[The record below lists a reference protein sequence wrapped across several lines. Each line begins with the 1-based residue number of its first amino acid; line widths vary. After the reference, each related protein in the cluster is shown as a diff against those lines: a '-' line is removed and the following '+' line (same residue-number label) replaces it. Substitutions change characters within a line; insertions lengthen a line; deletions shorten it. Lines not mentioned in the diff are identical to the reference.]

1 MIQTGYFTELWY
13 YLANY
18 RKKISDCELYSIYK
32 DILKSEENGLR
43 PKSLDSYVKNT
54 KKFVNLKCFRKQLIL
69 QKNCSIKKLHEGTS
83 VEIFYKTVRI

>member
-32 DILKSEENGLR
+32 DILKSGENGLR
-43 PKSLDSYVKNT
+43 PKSLDSYAKKYKN
-54 KKFVNLKCFRKQLIL
+54 L
-69 QKNCSIKKLHEGTS
+69 
-83 VEIFYKTVRI
+83 

>member
-54 KKFVNLKCFRKQLIL
+54 KNL
-69 QKNCSIKKLHEGTS
+69 
-83 VEIFYKTVRI
+83 